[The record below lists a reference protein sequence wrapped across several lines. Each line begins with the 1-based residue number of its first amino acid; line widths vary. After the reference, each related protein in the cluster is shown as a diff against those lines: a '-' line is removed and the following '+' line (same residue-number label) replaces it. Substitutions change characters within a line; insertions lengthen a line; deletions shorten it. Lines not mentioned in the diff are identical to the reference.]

1 MKKYYKVMLG
11 QAHSL
16 AQDAYTNGYIGVN
29 YGFEN
34 DLSSY
39 VETNRDTF
47 RTYAKKMFLER
58 EPERSNISIG
68 LSTGTVW
75 TLIHDMKQG
84 DVIIS
89 PNGQGSYYIGI
100 ITSPYIYVPD
110 QNYNHHRKVEWVKT
124 IHRDELSGSL
134 IKSLN
139 SMRLIV
145 NLEDYQQEIE
155 AIIDGRQVNSLRSQD
170 PTIESVTEFAL
181 EKHLEDFLIKN
192 WNTTPL
198 GLEYDILTDSDGTM
212 VGQQYLSDTG
222 PIDILA
228 IKKDG
233 SELLILELKKGRA
246 SDTVVGQ
253 IQRYMGFVIHEL
265 AEPHQSVRG
274 IIIASEHDIK
284 IERALSVTKDI
295 EFFVYQLQFSLEKRI

>member
-1 MKKYYKVMLG
+1 MLG

-16 AQDAYTNGYIGVN
+16 AQDAYINGYIGVN

-39 VETNRDTF
+39 VETDRDTF
-47 RTYAKKMFLER
+47 RSYAKEMFLEK

-84 DVIIS
+84 DIIIS

-100 ITSPYIYVPD
+100 ITSPYIYVSD
-110 QNYNHHRKVEWVKT
+110 QHYNHQRKVEWIKT
-124 IHRDELSGSL
+124 IHRDELSESL

-145 NLEDYQQEIE
+145 NLEDYEQEIE
-155 AIIDGRQVNSLRSQD
+155 SIIDGRQVNTLRSQD

-246 SDTVVGQ
+246 SDAVVGQ
-253 IQRYMGFVIHEL
+253 IQRYMGFVKHEL
-265 AEPHQSVRG
+265 AELHQSVRG
-274 IIIASEHDIK
+274 IIIASEHDTK